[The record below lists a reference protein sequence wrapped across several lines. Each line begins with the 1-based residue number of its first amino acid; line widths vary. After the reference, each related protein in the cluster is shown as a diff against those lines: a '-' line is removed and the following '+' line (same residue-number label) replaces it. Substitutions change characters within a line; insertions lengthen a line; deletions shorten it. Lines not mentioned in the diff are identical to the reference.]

1 MLRIGVRDIDAL
13 GVLDEEI
20 TGEGD
25 GPGWEDVMGEEL
37 DLYSRDSII

>member
-1 MLRIGVRDIDAL
+1 MLRIGVRDCDAL
-13 GVLDEEI
+13 GVLHGEI

-25 GPGWEDVMGEEL
+25 GPEWGDIMGEEL